1 MPLGCQGSHLVLG
14 RAIGS
19 HPPAMVLG
27 ASRLIGQAL
36 LQRLVGHPMFLVQAV
51 CDLGPERAPMR
62 YEKACDWALTPQM
75 PDALKDLEHH
85 SGSAAALSKLSSQEV
100 LVLSVLPDGQS
111 GPVDRAFAVGGS
123 KVITHAAECR
133 LDPDIPLIIPD
144 IHDIPR
150 DARIIATPNC
160 TTVMISLMLNAIRVA
175 HEISA
180 VSVVALQALS
190 GADLTGPRALEM
202 VNNIDP
208 HLSGE
213 ALALEQETARIFD
226 NAFPVSAQCARVPVT
241 VGHTLF
247 VSFKTYQACSRTDIR
262 DCLRDFRLPPERAL
276 LPTALEYPF
285 MITETKGRPH
295 PSHDATAAGGMGITI
310 GGLDQCPVLDWRC
323 VLVANNM
330 ERGSA
335 ATLLLTAETLIS
347 SMAS

>member
-1 MPLGCQGSHLVLG
+1 
-14 RAIGS
+14 
-19 HPPAMVLG
+19 
-27 ASRLIGQAL
+27 
-36 LQRLVGHPMFLVQAV
+36 
-51 CDLGPERAPMR
+51 
-62 YEKACDWALTPQM
+62 
-75 PDALKDLEHH
+75 
-85 SGSAAALSKLSSQEV
+85 
-100 LVLSVLPDGQS
+100 
-111 GPVDRAFAVGGS
+111 
-123 KVITHAAECR
+123 
-133 LDPDIPLIIPD
+133 
-144 IHDIPR
+144 
-150 DARIIATPNC
+150 
-160 TTVMISLMLNAIRVA
+160 
-175 HEISA
+175 
-180 VSVVALQALS
+180 
-190 GADLTGPRALEM
+190 M